1 MTDEDYRIN
10 TTSLYNILAQGRTIA
25 QASVYGGNID
35 KVIGLNIRIFTYFI
49 NFDKR
54 LWTVRSFYHSRYD
67 NREKQVDTSI
77 TGREISGLSVIIM
90 DIRS

>member
-1 MTDEDYRIN
+1 MLSYQRVRDEWKDRKHEF
-10 TTSLYNILAQGRTIA
+10 LL
-25 QASVYGGNID
+25 
-35 KVIGLNIRIFTYFI
+35 IRIFLKI

-54 LWTVRSFYHSRYD
+54 LWTVRSFYHSRYN